1 MTRFSKKELEILGKI
16 MEEGEEVLA
25 VSRQSRLSKLIAP
38 SIALATSKRVA
49 IIKRDLL
56 GIRSD
61 IHFIPYDNIVSFR
74 LVHGFVFSSVKLRL
88 MGSVRPDS
96 QDMLDNTGDET
107 EIRGLNKKDA
117 HKLAAKINERLNGRE
132 KGVKEREIIKER
144 KAGPIINIF
153 YNSNIINTPGTV
165 MLPGVYLPHEYKH
178 TYANYAYAN
187 YANVNTTYE
196 TSAQETSTDMQT
208 EETVVTSRGQ
218 EVYAL
223 AQQDS
228 AGKAPTLNSANKQ
241 ENSTHIPTGNDF
253 VKIDKQEI
261 SSARRQGAGKV
272 TPDEI
277 KIFAER
283 ESKKSDYEKN
293 KIKSPFLSEISFLKN
308 LFAKN
313 GEDNSD
319 EDPFLDE
326 VEKKAMS

>member
-1 MTRFSKKELEILGKI
+1 MNKFTKKEIEILGNV

-25 VSRQSRLSKLIAP
+25 VSRQNRLNKLIAP

-96 QDMLDNTGDET
+96 QDLLDKMGDET

-117 HKLAAKINERLNGRE
+117 HKLAAKISESLSNRE

-153 YNSNIINTPGTV
+153 YNSNIINTPSTV
-165 MLPGVYLPHEYKH
+165 MLPGVYLPHEYKQ
-178 TYANYAYAN
+178 TYAN
-187 YANVNTTYE
+187 YANVNTAYE
-196 TSAQETSTDMQT
+196 PSAQETSTDMQT
-208 EETVVTSRGQ
+208 EETVVMSKEQ

-223 AQQDS
+223 VQHDS
-228 AGKAPTLNSANKQ
+228 TGKAYTFNSANKQ
-241 ENSTHIPTGNDF
+241 ENNTQIPTDNDF

-261 SSARRQGAGKV
+261 SSAKRQNAEKV

-283 ESKKSDYEKN
+283 EDKKDNHGKN
-293 KIKSPFLSEISFLKN
+293 KIKSPFLFEISFLKN
-308 LFAKN
+308 LFTKN
-313 GEDNSD
+313 REDNSYD
-319 EDPFLDE
+319 DNFLDE

>member
-25 VSRQSRLSKLIAP
+25 VSRQSRISKLIAP

-88 MGSVRPDS
+88 MGSVRPDL

-107 EIRGLNKKDA
+107 EIRGLTKKDA
-117 HKLAAKINERLNGRE
+117 HKITAKISERLSNME
-132 KGVKEREIIKER
+132 KSVKEREIVKER

-153 YNSNIINTPGTV
+153 YNSNIINTPGAV
-165 MLPGVYLPHEYKH
+165 MLSAGYLPHEYKH
-178 TYANYAYAN
+178 TYAN

-228 AGKAPTLNSANKQ
+228 AGKAPTLDSANKQ

-253 VKIDKQEI
+253 IKIDKQEI
-261 SSARRQGAGKV
+261 SNARRQGAEKV
-272 TPDEI
+272 TPDTI
-277 KIFAER
+277 RIFAER
-283 ESKKSDYEKN
+283 EGKKGDYEKN
-293 KIKSPFLSEISFLKN
+293 KIKSPFLFEIIFLKN

-313 GEDNSD
+313 GEDNSYD
-319 EDPFLDE
+319 DPFLDE

>member
-1 MTRFSKKELEILGKI
+1 MNRFTKKEIEILGKI

-25 VSRQSRLSKLIAP
+25 ASKQNRLSKLIAP

-96 QDMLDNTGDET
+96 QDMLDKMGDET

-117 HKLAAKINERLNGRE
+117 HKLAAKINERLSSRE

-178 TYANYAYAN
+178 TYANYA
-187 YANVNTTYE
+187 NVNTTYE

-208 EETVVTSRGQ
+208 EETVVTSKGQ

-228 AGKAPTLNSANKQ
+228 AGKTQTLNSANKQ
-241 ENSTHIPTGNDF
+241 ENSTQIPTGNDF

-261 SSARRQGAGKV
+261 SSARRQGAEKV
-272 TPDEI
+272 TPDAI
-277 KIFAER
+277 RIFAER
-283 ESKKSDYEKN
+283 EGKKGDYGKN
-293 KIKSPFLSEISFLKN
+293 KIKSPFLFEISFLKN

-313 GEDNSD
+313 GEDNSYD
-319 EDPFLDE
+319 DPFLDE

>member
-25 VSRQSRLSKLIAP
+25 VSRQSRISKLIAP

-96 QDMLDNTGDET
+96 QDMLDKMGDET
-107 EIRGLNKKDA
+107 EIRGLTKKDA
-117 HKLAAKINERLNGRE
+117 HKITAKISERVSM
-132 KGVKEREIIKER
+132 KKSVKEREIVKER

-153 YNSNIINTPGTV
+153 YNSNIINTPGAV
-165 MLPGVYLPHEYKH
+165 MLPAGYLSHEYKH
-178 TYANYAYAN
+178 TYAN

-196 TSAQETSTDMQT
+196 TSVQETSTDMQT
-208 EETVVTSRGQ
+208 EETSRGQ

-228 AGKAPTLNSANKQ
+228 AGKAPTLNPANKQ

-261 SSARRQGAGKV
+261 SSARRQGAEKV
-272 TPDEI
+272 TPDTI

-293 KIKSPFLSEISFLKN
+293 KIKSPFLSEISFLRN